1 MIKNNQIGNIYYN
14 NYQISDN
21 QLSDFY
27 NIDYDSSDKSDNY
40 DDLYNVYYPE
50 QIFFREE
57 IFFLT
62 FEEYSK
68 DKSSVNT
75 DNTGN
80 KNLNETKNIFSVK
93 IEYKTN
99 LEEEINQII
108 NKMNINKEKKK
119 NYCWVRVIK
128 ILILKI

>member
-21 QLSDFY
+21 QLSDY
-27 NIDYDSSDKSDNY
+27 DNIDYDSSDKSDNY

-57 IFFLT
+57 IFFLA